1 MSVPLT
7 VQETATLLRI
17 DTGSVYC
24 LWATLKVR
32 HTPSGPRKAH
42 TGFEAR
48 RPW

>member
-1 MSVPLT
+1 MGAPLT
-7 VQETATLLRI
+7 NEETATLLRI
-17 DTGSVYC
+17 DTGSVDSRS
-24 LWATLKVR
+24 ATLTVR